1 MVGVGR
7 GMGRG
12 GSIYRKYFNTEK
24 ERGVRRATEKDSI
37 ALRAG
42 YVAGGVRKWLR
53 ARPGTT
59 ESSGTRRRRPIV
71 IVREGAPS
79 TSCSAGNENDVDGRP
94 SPTMTETHDSAT
106 LAAFNSWRALS
117 GPKRCVRGL
126 WRYGGLARPSG
137 EARGSIGYRKGAARP
152 IGLDASVALCGP
164 RSSSVLRSSR
174 CRPYG
179 RPVSGTIGRAAAG
192 GAA

>member
-1 MVGVGR
+1 MVGMR
-7 GMGRG
+7 LGMGRG
-12 GSIYRKYFNTEK
+12 GSFYRQYFNTEK

-42 YVAGGVRKWLR
+42 YVAGGVRKWL
-53 ARPGTT
+53 
-59 ESSGTRRRRPIV
+59 
-71 IVREGAPS
+71 
-79 TSCSAGNENDVDGRP
+79 
-94 SPTMTETHDSAT
+94 
-106 LAAFNSWRALS
+106 S

-126 WRYGGLARPSG
+126 CRFGSLARPSE
-137 EARGSIGYRKGAARP
+137 EARGSIGHRKGAARP